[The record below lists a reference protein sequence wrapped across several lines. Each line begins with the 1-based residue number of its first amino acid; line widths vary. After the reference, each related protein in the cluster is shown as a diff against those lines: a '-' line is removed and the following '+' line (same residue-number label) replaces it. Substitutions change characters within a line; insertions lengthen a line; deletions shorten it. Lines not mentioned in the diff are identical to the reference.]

1 MKESKKI
8 IGRGL
13 ADLLEEHHVDDVLQG
28 ESIHEIDLS
37 LIKPNPF
44 QPRRLFDQEKIDE
57 LAQSIEIHGV
67 FQPIILKKTIDGY
80 MIVSGERR
88 YRASK
93 QVGLST
99 IPAIVR
105 QYEEEKVAEIAL
117 IENLQREDLS
127 PIEEAEAYYV
137 MVNKLNLT
145 HEQLSNKIGK
155 SRSHVTNMLGLLKLP
170 EDIQQKV
177 LTKELTMGHA
187 RALSKINDK
196 ELIRKMADD
205 IIKKGLNVRETE
217 YLIRGDKPPK
227 KRKTNKMV
235 FEKEALK
242 LSKQIGAKVI
252 IKGREVIIRAEKDSD
267 VQHLLAALINLSS

>member
-1 MKESKKI
+1 MKEKKKV
-8 IGRGL
+8 IGRGW
-13 ADLLEEHHVDDVLQG
+13 AELLEEHHVDDVLQG
-28 ESIHEIDLS
+28 ESIHEIELS

-67 FQPIILKKTIDGY
+67 FQPIILKKTTDGY

-93 QVGLST
+93 QVGLIT

-117 IENLQREDLS
+117 IENLQREDLT

-137 MVNKLNLT
+137 MINKLNLT

-170 EDIQQKV
+170 QDIQRKV
-177 LTKELTMGHA
+177 LTKKLSMGHA
-187 RALSKINDK
+187 RALSKIND
-196 ELIRKMADD
+196 EVLIRKMAEEV
-205 IIKKGLNVRETE
+205 IKKGLNVRETE
-217 YLIRGDKPPK
+217 QLVRGDKPSK
-227 KRKTNKMV
+227 KKKTNKMV
-235 FEKEALK
+235 YEKEALK

-252 IKGREVIIRAEKDSD
+252 IKGKEVIIRAEKDGD
-267 VQHLLAALINLSS
+267 VQHLLATLINLTS